1 MNYNNSFLIG
11 VVILVVVTYII
22 SSIFDKEDKK

>member
-1 MNYNNSFLIG
+1 MNYMNSFLLG

>member
-1 MNYNNSFLIG
+1 MNYTNSFLLG
-11 VVILVVVTYII
+11 VVILVVVTYVI